1 MCILH
6 FYMGTTTIQINEEL
20 KKELDEIK
28 LFRRET
34 YNDVVERLIEDMKEL
49 NEQTKKEIEK
59 ARKEIAEGKFKTHE
73 QVKKEMGF

>member
-1 MCILH
+1 MK
-6 FYMGTTTIQINEEL
+6 TTTIQINEGL
-20 KKELDEIK
+20 KKELEEIK

-34 YNDVVERLIEDMKEL
+34 YNDVIERLLEDMKEL

-73 QVKKEMGF
+73 HVKREMGF

>member
-1 MCILH
+1 MK
-6 FYMGTTTIQINEEL
+6 TTTIQINEEL
-20 KKELDEIK
+20 KKELEEIK

-34 YNDVVERLIEDMKEL
+34 YNEVIERLIEDMKEL
-49 NEQTKKEIEK
+49 NEQTKNEIKK

>member
-1 MCILH
+1 MY
-6 FYMGTTTIQINEEL
+6 FTMKTTTIQINEDL
-20 KKELDEIK
+20 KKDLDEIK

-34 YNDVVERLIEDMKEL
+34 YNDIIERLLEDMKEL
-49 NEQTKKEIEK
+49 NEQTKKEIER

>member
-1 MCILH
+1 
-6 FYMGTTTIQINEEL
+6 MGTTTIQINGEL
-20 KKELDEIK
+20 KKELEEIK

-34 YNDVVERLIEDMKEL
+34 YNDVIERLLEDIKEL
-49 NEQTKKEIEK
+49 NKQTKKEIEK